1 MSEPAFVQTSDRY
14 SMTCSVRMAI
24 YAPQEVIWWVLT
36 DAQGFSQWNSTVERI
51 DGDIREGERLGLHVP
66 GVERVFT
73 PRVSQMQ
80 TPRCMVWSDGLRF
93 VFRGV
98 RRFELRPLDDG
109 AVEFSMEERFSGVV
123 FALVR
128 KTMPDFQ
135 PIFEAYARD
144 LCRESERVNERMASR
159 SSRMA

>member
-1 MSEPAFVQTSDRY
+1 MSEPAFVQTNDRY

-24 YAPQEVIWWVLT
+24 FAPQEVIWWVLT

-66 GVERVFT
+66 GVGRVFT

-80 TPRCMVWSDGLRF
+80 APRSMVWSDGLSF

-109 AVEFSMEERFSGVV
+109 AVEFCMEERFSGLV

-128 KTMPDFQ
+128 KTMPDFR
-135 PIFEAYARD
+135 PIFETYARD
-144 LCRESERVNERMASR
+144 LCRESERVNERIASR
-159 SSRMA
+159 VA

>member
-1 MSEPAFVQTSDRY
+1 MSEPAFVQTNDRY

-24 YAPQEVIWWVLT
+24 FAPQEVIWWVLT

-66 GVERVFT
+66 GVGRVFT

-80 TPRCMVWSDGLRF
+80 APRSMVWSDGLSF

-109 AVEFSMEERFSGVV
+109 AVEFCMEERFSGLV

-128 KTMPDFQ
+128 KTMPDFR

-144 LCRESERVNERMASR
+144 LRRESERVNERIA
-159 SSRMA
+159 SRMA